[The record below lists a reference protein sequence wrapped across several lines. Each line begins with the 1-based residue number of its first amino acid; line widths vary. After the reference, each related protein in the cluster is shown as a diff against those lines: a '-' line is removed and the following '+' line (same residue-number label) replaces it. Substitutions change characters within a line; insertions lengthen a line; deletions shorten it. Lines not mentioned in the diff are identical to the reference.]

1 MAKIAS
7 VAMRVTQNV
16 EDNINSYIKYIEL
29 AAEEGVELILF
40 PELSLQG
47 FPPSMAGYD
56 KKASLHQ
63 YEVSEVIP
71 EGNTT
76 RVMSRMA
83 KKYNMYISWG
93 MTEQDSNCFDK
104 LYNAC
109 VLVGPEGYIGHYRKV
124 HLPGTERL
132 YSYPGNEYP
141 VFDTKIGKI
150 GIMICF
156 DKMFPEVARIL
167 KIKGADVILCPTA
180 WPVLSKSEDDPS
192 LRIYKIANEMRA
204 IENNVYIID
213 SNNVSDETPDGFEC
227 GHSRIVNPDGIT
239 LSTTGFDEGLA
250 IAEVDL
256 KKGITTTISASMATY
271 CSYLKDRQVDT
282 YGEILV
288 DRI

>member
-16 EDNINSYIKYIEL
+16 EDNINSYLKYIEM
-29 AAEEGVELILF
+29 AADEGVELILF

-56 KKASLHQ
+56 RNASLHQ
-63 YEVSEVIP
+63 YEVAEVIP
-71 EGNTT
+71 EGAATQT
-76 RVMSRMA
+76 MVKMA
-83 KKYNMYISWG
+83 KKYNMYICWG
-93 MTEQDSNCFDK
+93 MTEQDSTCFDK

-109 VLVGPEGYIGHYRKV
+109 VLVGPEGYVGHYRKV

-141 VFDTKIGKI
+141 VFDTKLGKI

-156 DKMFPEVARIL
+156 DKMFPEAARIL
-167 KIKGADVILCPTA
+167 KIKGAEVILCPTA
-180 WPVLSKSEDDPS
+180 WPALSKSEDDPS

-227 GHSRIVNPDGIT
+227 GHSRIINPDGIT

-271 CSYLKDRQVDT
+271 CSYLKDRQVNT
-282 YGEILV
+282 YSEILME
-288 DRI
+288 RI